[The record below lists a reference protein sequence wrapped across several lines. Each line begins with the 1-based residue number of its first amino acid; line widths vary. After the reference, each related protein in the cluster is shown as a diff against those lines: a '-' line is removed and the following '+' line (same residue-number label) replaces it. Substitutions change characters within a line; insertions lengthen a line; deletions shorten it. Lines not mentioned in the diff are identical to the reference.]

1 MMDRPYWN
9 KEFETMPLED
19 MKTLQFKKFKN
30 ILSYAYDKNEFYRN
44 KFRKAGVSP
53 DDIRSFADI
62 TKVPVMTKGELR
74 EAYPFGLIVAPQD
87 QWYELHSS
95 SGTTGKPVVNVYT
108 KHDIENWGEIMAR
121 NLWAGGLRPG
131 DRIQNAYGLGLFTGG
146 FGFAY
151 GAQKIGA
158 LMIPTSSGN
167 TRRQIRLALDFGATA
182 IAATPSY
189 GLYLAEKAQAMGH
202 DTRNDFKLKAGFFG
216 AEAWSEEIRDRL
228 EDVWG
233 ENFQARESY
242 GLTEVGG
249 PGTSFDCEHKTGLH
263 INADHFLVEC
273 VDKDMQPVAPGEKG
287 ELVITTLDKEGFP
300 AIRFR
305 TKDLSYLMEDK
316 CECGR
321 TLYRHARIMGRSDDM
336 MKVKGVIVFPKQI
349 EEAVLG
355 VAGTS
360 ENYLIEKHK
369 DGLMT
374 VLKIKVEPTPQRHAQ
389 GNPQALAK
397 EVSEEIHNI
406 VGLKLPVSIVEPGA
420 LPRSEGKAKRVVD
433 LTK

>member
-1 MMDRPYWN
+1 MNDRPFWN
-9 KEFETMPLED
+9 KEMETMGLED
-19 MKTLQFKKFKN
+19 MKALQFRKFKN
-30 ILSYAYDKNEFYRN
+30 IFKYAYDHNQFYRR
-44 KFRKAGVSP
+44 KFEKAGVSLE
-53 DDIRSFADI
+53 DIRSFADI
-62 TKVPVMTKGELR
+62 SKVPVMTKGELR
-74 EAYPFGLIVAPQD
+74 EGYPFGLIIPKRD
-87 QWYELHSS
+87 KWFELHSS

-108 KHDIENWGEIMAR
+108 RHDVDTWGEVMAR

-131 DRIQNAYGLGLFTGG
+131 DRMQNAYGLGLFTGG

-167 TRRQIRLALDFGATA
+167 TRRQIRLALDFGSTA

-189 GLYLAEKAQAMGH
+189 GLFLAEKAAEMGH

-228 EDVWG
+228 EEVWG
-233 ENFQARESY
+233 ESFQARESY

-249 PGTSFDCEHKTGLH
+249 PGTSFDCHHKTGLH

-273 VDKDMQPVAPGEKG
+273 VDKDMEPVAPGEQG
-287 ELVITTLDKEGFP
+287 ELVITTLDREGFP

-316 CECGR
+316 CDCGR
-321 TLYRHARIMGRSDDM
+321 TLYRHSRILGRSDDM
-336 MKVKGVIVFPKQI
+336 MKVKGVIVFPKQV

-355 VAGTS
+355 VAGIS

-369 DGLMT
+369 EGLIT
-374 VLKIKVEPTPQRHAQ
+374 VLRIKVEPTPARYAA
-389 GNPQALAK
+389 GDLPALAK
-397 EVSEEIHNI
+397 EVGEEIVNI
-406 VGLKLPVSIVEPGA
+406 VGLKLPVEIVSPGTI
-420 LPRSEGKAKRVVD
+420 PRSEGKAQRVVD
-433 LTK
+433 YTK